1 MVNLILLNHYHYHY
15 QFICFIIH
23 DLSSL
28 PTSTNNNKKAPTTHR
43 NRGLKKKGSYLLSH
57 IALQY
62 HRRNW
67 A

>member
-1 MVNLILLNHYHYHY
+1 MMNIGMLMILYSNKRMHSKTLNY
-15 QFICFIIH
+15 
-23 DLSSL
+23 
-28 PTSTNNNKKAPTTHR
+28 TNKKKPRLLIVIEA
-43 NRGLKKKGSYLLSH
+43 LMKKGSYLLSH